1 MFFQLLII
9 FGIMA
14 VLIFGSSYIIREYY
28 RVEQLSLWRKAY
40 VNAQHKEADRMARYI
55 TIVLILIATFM
66 TLLNY
71 PEEEVWY
78 LNPLTYLIGLS
89 VVRNIIKAIMEKR
102 YVENI
107 KYYKATIVETVV
119 LILIIIVVFQTN
131 FFKFLF

>member
-1 MFFQLLII
+1 MSFQLLLI

-28 RVEQLSLWRKAY
+28 RVEQLSLWRKDY

-78 LNPLTYLIGLS
+78 LNPFTYLIGLS

-107 KYYKATIVETVV
+107 KYYKATIAETVV